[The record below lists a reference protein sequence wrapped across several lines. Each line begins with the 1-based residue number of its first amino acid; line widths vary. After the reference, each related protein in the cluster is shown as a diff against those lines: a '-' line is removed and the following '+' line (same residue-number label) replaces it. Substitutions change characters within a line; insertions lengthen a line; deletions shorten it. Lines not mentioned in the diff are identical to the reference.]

1 MNRKDEFLKTQKI
14 LHLTTIGSRN
24 IPHIVPVWYLYSSKK
39 IYIGTNT
46 KTKKAQNVKKN
57 NKVAFCVDVG
67 VNSPIFG
74 VMGQGNANIILENNK
89 VKKIAKKILARYFKS
104 LQNKSAVELLDNT
117 DCIIEI
123 IPEKF
128 SVWSY

>member
-74 VMGQGNANIILENNK
+74 VMGNGNANIILENNK